1 MKLSQGHKP
10 IDLNDSILVAIY
22 TNDRVHGEIY
32 NTNGTVVLI
41 TGVNDD
47 GDSLCEVGEKFNLT
61 IDFS

>member
-10 IDLNDSILVAIY
+10 IDLNDSKLVAIY

-47 GDSLCEVGEKFNLT
+47 GDSLCEVGEKFNVT